1 MKAINF
7 RLNGKTTAC
16 EVEDHELLLDML
28 RERFGLKSFKEACSI
43 GEWGACK
50 STYRAINPQP

>member
-1 MKAINF
+1 MKTISFN
-7 RLNGKTTAC
+7 LNGRSVTA